1 METVPILGDIET
13 LSIVGLLASLM
24 LFFMLRYFSK
34 ARQYEDC
41 LENKSKDDKEEP
53 KDEPKKSN

>member
-41 LENKSKDDKEEP
+41 LESKHKEPEKEP
-53 KDEPKKSN
+53 EKLL